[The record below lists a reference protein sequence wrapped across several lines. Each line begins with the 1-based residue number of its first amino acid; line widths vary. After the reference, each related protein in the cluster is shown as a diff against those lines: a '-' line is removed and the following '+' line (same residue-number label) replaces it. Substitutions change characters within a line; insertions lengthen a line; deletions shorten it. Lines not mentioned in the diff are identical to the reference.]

1 MEKFYKVL
9 TGILL
14 VAVAVLYYLFFSSGV
29 KIQSGSSAK
38 KGSNNIKAETSVK
51 LAYIDL
57 DTIEDK
63 YLYFKQK
70 NDELEKEKKKME
82 ADVESGVRKLE
93 QDRENFLKRGQSIT
107 QAEAEQFQQQFQSRY
122 QQLSEKRETLFAAH
136 MENQKKAFDE
146 IQAKINTYLSEYN
159 KNEKYQFI
167 FSVGAGNLT
176 VYYKDSALNITSE
189 VLKGLNAAYQNKGK

>member
-1 MEKFYKVL
+1 MEKFYKVI

-14 VAVAVLYYLFFSSGV
+14 VAVVVLYYLFFSSGV
-29 KIQSGSSAK
+29 KTQSGSSVK
-38 KGSNNIKAETSVK
+38 IGSNKIKAETSLR

-57 DTIEDK
+57 DTIEEK

-82 ADVESGVRKLE
+82 TEVESGVKKLE
-93 QDRENFLKRGQSIT
+93 LDRENFLKRGQSIT
-107 QAEAEQFQQQFQSRY
+107 QAEAEQFQQQFQVRY
-122 QQLSEKRETLFAAH
+122 QQLSEKRERLFAAH

-146 IQAKINTYLSEYN
+146 IQAKINDYLNEYN

-176 VYYKDSALNITSE
+176 VYYKDSALNITTE
-189 VLKGLNAAYQNKGK
+189 VLKGLNASYQKKGK

>member
-1 MEKFYKVL
+1 MEKLYKAL

-14 VAVAVLYYLFFSSGV
+14 ISVVVLYYLFFSSGV
-29 KIQSGSSAK
+29 KTQPGSSV
-38 KGSNNIKAETSVK
+38 NNGGKTVKSETGVR

-57 DTIEDK
+57 DTIEEK

-82 ADVESGVRKLE
+82 GDVESGVRKLE
-93 QDRENFLKRGQSIT
+93 QDRESFLKRGQSIT
-107 QAEAEQFQQQFQSRY
+107 QAEAEQFQQQFQIRY
-122 QQLSEKRETLFAAH
+122 QQLSEKREKLFAAH

-146 IQAKINTYLSEYN
+146 IQAKINDYLSEYN
-159 KNEKYQFI
+159 KKEKYQFI

-176 VYYKDSALNITSE
+176 VYYKDSALNITNE
-189 VLKGLNAAYQNKGK
+189 VLKGLNASYQKKGK

>member
-1 MEKFYKVL
+1 MEKLYKVVI
-9 TGILL
+9 GILL
-14 VAVAVLYYLFFSSGV
+14 ISVVVLYYLFFSSGT
-29 KIQSGSSAK
+29 KTQPGSSVK
-38 KGSNNIKAETSVK
+38 KGSKNNIETSVR

-57 DTIEDK
+57 DTIEEK

-70 NDELEKEKKKME
+70 NDELEKEKKTME

-93 QDRENFLKRGQSIT
+93 QDRESFLKRGQSIT
-107 QAEAEQFQQQFQSRY
+107 QAEAEQFQQQFQIRY
-122 QQLSEKRETLFAAH
+122 QQLSEKREKLFAAH

-146 IQAKINTYLSEYN
+146 IQAKINEYLSEYN

-176 VYYKDSALNITSE
+176 VYYKDSALNITNE
-189 VLKGLNAAYQNKGK
+189 VIKGLNASYQKKDK